1 MLKIFRD
8 FSSENNKKDFIL
20 ARRIIEIILYLTASI
35 QLFQEFSDSRYFDQ
49 FMIILSNIGMYVFYF
64 GALKKT
70 LCIIENF
77 ETEYYIGQKE
87 MMDFHNNFI
96 ASMFIPMI
104 FIFKTDERIFTGT
117 SLWDLDS
124 MKKIILLITFC
135 SLIYYRFLVFYAKR
149 YSEKIKINE
158 EYEGSDNVSRYYNGL
173 SWLSI
178 FGFIIDAVLC
188 YLNGEL
194 FSSMEWKNNFFANT
208 TLYIDLL
215 LLLCVLVLFF
225 INDKKRIV
233 LSVLLTITVSF
244 IGYSSYMQFSEVK
257 TYNFGTADYTD
268 YLIFD
273 KETNKY
279 ADVICHFG
287 VDENNNGIFKYY
299 ILLLEKTEEGYKII
313 EEAFASGN
321 YEAIEYKNTFS
332 EWQDRDS
339 DTYFRK
345 KDLEKGEKPVS
356 FKITNEKVK
365 CEKGGLLEKYIDSK
379 QYVKVNFYDEKTDSV
394 IVGDGYINF
403 RGNIL
408 EKSDRLEGYLDKMF
422 ERAKI

>member
-49 FMIILSNIGMYVFYF
+49 FMIILSCLGMYVFYF
-64 GALKKT
+64 GALKKMFY
-70 LCIIENF
+70 IIENF

-104 FIFKTDERIFTGT
+104 FLFKTDERIFTGT

-173 SWLSI
+173 LYLSI
-178 FGFIIDAVLC
+178 FGFLLDFCLC
-188 YLNGEL
+188 ILNIEL

-208 TLYIDLL
+208 TLDISSF

-233 LSVLLTITVSF
+233 LSVLLTITVSY
-244 IGYSSYMQFSEVK
+244 ISYSSYMQFSEVK

-321 YEAIEYKNTFS
+321 YESTEYKNTFS

-365 CEKGGLLEKYIDSK
+365 CEKGGLLEEYIDSK

-408 EKSDRLEGYLDKMF
+408 EKSDRLDGYLDKMF

>member
-1 MLKIFRD
+1 MLKLFRG

-49 FMIILSNIGMYVFYF
+49 FMIILSNTGMYVFFF
-64 GALKKT
+64 GAFKKM
-70 LCIIENF
+70 LYSIENF

-117 SLWDLDS
+117 SLWDIDS
-124 MKKIILLITFC
+124 MKKIILMITFC

-149 YSEKIKINE
+149 YSEKIKTNE
-158 EYEGSDNVSRYYNGL
+158 EYEVSDNGRRYYNGL
-173 SWLSI
+173 LYLSI
-178 FGFIIDAVLC
+178 FGFLLDVCLCVL
-188 YLNGEL
+188 NNEL
-194 FSSMEWKNNFFANT
+194 FNSMEWKNNFFANT

-233 LSVLLTITVSF
+233 LSVLLTITVSS

-279 ADVICHFG
+279 ADVTCHFG
-287 VDENNNGIFKYY
+287 VDENNNKVFKYY
-299 ILLLEKTEEGYKII
+299 ILLLEKTKEGYKFI

-321 YEAIEYKNTFS
+321 YEAVEYKNTFS

-339 DTYFRK
+339 DTYFLK

-365 CEKGGLLEKYIDSK
+365 CEKGGLLEEYIDSK
-379 QYVKVNFYDEKTDSV
+379 NYIKLNFYDEKTDSV

>member
-1 MLKIFRD
+1 M
-8 FSSENNKKDFIL
+8 
-20 ARRIIEIILYLTASI
+20 
-35 QLFQEFSDSRYFDQ
+35 
-49 FMIILSNIGMYVFYF
+49 
-64 GALKKT
+64 
-70 LCIIENF
+70 
-77 ETEYYIGQKE
+77 
-87 MMDFHNNFI
+87 
-96 ASMFIPMI
+96 
-104 FIFKTDERIFTGT
+104 
-117 SLWDLDS
+117 
-124 MKKIILLITFC
+124 
-135 SLIYYRFLVFYAKR
+135 
-149 YSEKIKINE
+149 
-158 EYEGSDNVSRYYNGL
+158 
-173 SWLSI
+173 
-178 FGFIIDAVLC
+178 
-188 YLNGEL
+188 
-194 FSSMEWKNNFFANT
+194 
-208 TLYIDLL
+208 
-215 LLLCVLVLFF
+215 
-225 INDKKRIV
+225 
-233 LSVLLTITVSF
+233 
-244 IGYSSYMQFSEVK
+244 
-257 TYNFGTADYTD
+257 
-268 YLIFD
+268 IFD

-321 YEAIEYKNTFS
+321 YESTEYKNTFS

-379 QYVKVNFYDEKTDSV
+379 DYIKVNFYDEKTDSV

-403 RGNIL
+403 RGNTL

>member
-1 MLKIFRD
+1 MLKLFRG

-49 FMIILSNIGMYVFYF
+49 FMIILSNTGMYVFFF
-64 GALKKT
+64 GALKKMMYS
-70 LCIIENF
+70 IENF

-117 SLWDLDS
+117 SLWDIDS
-124 MKKIILLITFC
+124 MKKIILMITFC

-149 YSEKIKINE
+149 YSEKIKTNE
-158 EYEGSDNVSRYYNGL
+158 EYEASDNGRRYYNGL
-173 SWLSI
+173 LYLSI
-178 FGFIIDAVLC
+178 FGFLLDVCLCVL
-188 YLNGEL
+188 NNEL
-194 FSSMEWKNNFFANT
+194 FNSMEWKNNFFANT
-208 TLYIDLL
+208 TLGIYLL
-215 LLLCVLVLFF
+215 LLLCVFVLFF

-233 LSVLLTITVSF
+233 LSVLLTITVSS

-279 ADVICHFG
+279 ADVTCHFG
-287 VDENNNGIFKYY
+287 VDENNNGVFKYY

-321 YEAIEYKNTFS
+321 YESTEYKNTFS

-379 QYVKVNFYDEKTDSV
+379 NYIKVNFYDEKTDSV

-403 RGNIL
+403 RGNTL

>member
-1 MLKIFRD
+1 MLKIFKD
-8 FSSENNKKDFIL
+8 FSAKNNKKDFIL
-20 ARRIIEIILYLTASI
+20 ASRIIEIILYLTASI

-49 FMIILSNIGMYVFYF
+49 FMIILSCLGMYVFYF
-64 GALKKT
+64 GALKKMFY
-70 LCIIENF
+70 IIENF

-104 FIFKTDERIFTGT
+104 FLFKTNEGIFTGT

-135 SLIYYRFLVFYAKR
+135 SLVYYRFLVFYAKR
-149 YSEKIKINE
+149 YSEKIKSNE
-158 EYEGSDNVSRYYNGL
+158 EYEDSDNGRQYYKGL

-208 TLYIDLL
+208 TINIYLL
-215 LLLCVLVLFF
+215 LLLCAVVLFF

-233 LSVLLTITVSF
+233 LSILLTLSVSY
-244 IGYSSYMQFSEVK
+244 IAYSSYMQFSEVK

-279 ADVICHFG
+279 ADVTCHFG
-287 VDENNNGIFKYY
+287 TDENNNGVFKYY
-299 ILLLEKTEEGYKII
+299 ILLLEKTEEGYKFI

-321 YEAIEYKNTFS
+321 YESTEYKNTFW

-356 FKITNEKVK
+356 FKISNEKVK
-365 CEKGGLLEKYIDSK
+365 CEKGGFLEEYIDSK
-379 QYVKVNFYDEKTDSV
+379 QYIKVNFYDEKTDCV

-403 RGNIL
+403 RGITL
-408 EKSDRLEGYLDKMF
+408 EKSDKLEGYLDKKF